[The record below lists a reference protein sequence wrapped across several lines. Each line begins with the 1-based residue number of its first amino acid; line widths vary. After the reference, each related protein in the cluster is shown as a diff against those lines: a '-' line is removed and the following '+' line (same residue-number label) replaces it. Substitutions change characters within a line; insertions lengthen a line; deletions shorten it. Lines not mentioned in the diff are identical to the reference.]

1 MKTVKIPKKTKKK
14 ILKHNNPAGHRLV
27 YQHNNL
33 VEARYDL
40 TLQEKRIIVFALSKI
55 KPEDIAFNYVT
66 FDVKELCELC
76 GVEGENYYSDLRR
89 TTKRLRERTMEVMD
103 LDNQI
108 LTQVGWIDRIVYN
121 LKKGTISI
129 RFHEFLSGFLLQ
141 LKSSFTAIPLSQT
154 LGLSSA
160 YAVRMFEILKQY
172 EKIGSRELTL
182 DEIRAMLGI
191 QKEKFAKYND
201 FKRFVLDI
209 SVREINKKTDIFI
222 DYEEIKDSRKV
233 SSIYFTIQKNKNF
246 GAPKNEQ
253 KTKLLEIKNE
263 SKEGI
268 KISLAEIGFSRPTIK
283 KFLDNY
289 EEVKISKAL
298 AVLKNQVSKGQVL
311 NTKAFFRKALQED
324 WSLDKYKPKKKDG

>member
-1 MKTVKIPKKTKKK
+1 MEKPIKKKSKKK
-14 ILKHNNPAGHRLV
+14 ILKHNSPAGHRLV

-40 TLQEKRIIVFALSKI
+40 TLQEKRIIIFALAKI

-66 FDVKELCELC
+66 FDVKELCSLC

-103 LDNQI
+103 IDNQI
-108 LTQVGWIDRIVYN
+108 LTQVGWVDRIVYN

-129 RFHEFLSGFLLQ
+129 RFHEFLSSFLLQ

-160 YAVRMFEILKQY
+160 YAVRMFEVLKQY

-182 DEIRAMLGI
+182 DEIRSMFGI
-191 QKEKFAKYND
+191 QKEKFKLFGD

-246 GAPKNEQ
+246 GAPKDEQ
-253 KTKLLEIKNE
+253 KMKLLEIQNE
-263 SKEGI
+263 SKEGL
-268 KISLAEIGFSRPTIK
+268 KRSLADIGFSRPTIK
-283 KFLDNY
+283 KVFDTY
-289 EEVKISKAL
+289 EDVKILKAL

-311 NTKAFFRKALQED
+311 NTKAFFRTALKEG
-324 WSLDKYKPKKKDG
+324 WSLEKYKPKKTT

>member
-1 MKTVKIPKKTKKK
+1 MAKIIQIKKTRKK

-40 TLQEKRIIVFALSKI
+40 TLQEKRIIIFALSKI

-103 LDNQI
+103 IDNQI
-108 LTQVGWIDRIVYN
+108 LTQVGWVDRIVYN

-129 RFHEFLSGFLLQ
+129 RFHEFLSSFLLQ

-154 LGLSSA
+154 LGLSSV

-172 EKIGSRELTL
+172 ERVGSRELTL
-182 DEIRAMLGI
+182 DEMRSMLGI
-191 QKEKFAKYND
+191 QKEKFKNYGD
-201 FKRFVLDI
+201 FKKRVIEI

-233 SSIYFTIQKNKNF
+233 SSLYFSIQKNKNF
-246 GAPKNEQ
+246 GAPKDEQ
-253 KTKLLEIKNE
+253 QIKLLEIKNE
-263 SKEGI
+263 TKEGLN
-268 KISLAEIGFSRPTIK
+268 KSLSDIGFSRPTII
-283 KFLDNY
+283 KFFREYDEL
-289 EEVKISKAL
+289 KIAKAL
-298 AVLKNQVSKGQVL
+298 AVLKYQASKGHVL
-311 NTKAFFRKALQED
+311 NTKGFFRTALKED
-324 WSLDKYKPKKKDG
+324 WSLDKYKKSKNAV